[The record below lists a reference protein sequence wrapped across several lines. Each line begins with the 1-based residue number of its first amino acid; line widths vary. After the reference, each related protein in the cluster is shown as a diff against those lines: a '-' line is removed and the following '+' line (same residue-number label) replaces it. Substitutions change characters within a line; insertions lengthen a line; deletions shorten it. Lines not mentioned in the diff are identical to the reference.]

1 MPDINR
7 VRTNSPRY
15 PPPSTQ
21 SPNAPELRPNPPYTL
36 PIILPPQ
43 IRPANRSN
51 NSPIMNPPT
60 PSVNSLELVNNIP
73 VPVEP
78 FRTNPVPE
86 NISSPSSTTSTLS
99 PTSPQDSDTSNE
111 SLVTNNNRSSPPPII
126 SSPVTS
132 PSGSPL
138 SLPHTPPGDYDPGEN
153 LHGVVLERLY
163 PPTTL
168 YMDNVRAGIP
178 PSTFHISPA
187 PPPPPLPPVVLP
199 PTTRPPDP
207 AVRNLDINQELF
219 STPLLELERTLSLAT
234 EALTTPPPPLSTN
247 SINMQPHLYTSTSAP
262 STSKDSHSC
271 SNTLTSLR
279 YSIILNPLRDLSPPP
294 PPKHRKKCNICH
306 TVPQVIF
313 LLTFSVHIIH
323 IIHAHLAYYN
333 NQSTKPNFCILFWNF
348 N

>member
-21 SPNAPELRPNPPYTL
+21 SHNAPELRPNPPYTL

-51 NSPIMNPPT
+51 NSTIMNPPT

-78 FRTNPVPE
+78 LRTNPVPE

-168 YMDNVRAGIP
+168 YMDNV
-178 PSTFHISPA
+178 
-187 PPPPPLPPVVLP
+187 
-199 PTTRPPDP
+199 
-207 AVRNLDINQELF
+207 
-219 STPLLELERTLSLAT
+219 LSMNSSL
-234 EALTTPPPPLSTN
+234 PLS
-247 SINMQPHLYTSTSAP
+247 
-262 STSKDSHSC
+262 
-271 SNTLTSLR
+271 
-279 YSIILNPLRDLSPPP
+279 
-294 PPKHRKKCNICH
+294 
-306 TVPQVIF
+306 
-313 LLTFSVHIIH
+313 
-323 IIHAHLAYYN
+323 
-333 NQSTKPNFCILFWNF
+333 
-348 N
+348 